1 MMIKLMNVYHLHYY
15 KKIYSFDYDNDKK
28 EDNNIDDGNIDESD
42 TIYIDNANKIEIV

>member
-1 MMIKLMNVYHLHYY
+1 MNVYHLHYY
-15 KKIYSFDYDNDKK
+15 TKNNSFDCDNVKK